1 MVTPELL
8 ESHLQQAGVPSDQIQ
23 LISGDYTS
31 SKLQALPGPGP
42 CVGGGATGLP
52 LTRIAAQAALR
63 QRCINDVANLT
74 HLVHRHHRDIDGR
87 RKGLP
92 ERTAKP

>member
-31 SKLQALPGPGP
+31 SKLQALRLGLGHGW
-42 CVGGGATGLP
+42 VVALLGLP
-52 LTRIAAQAALR
+52 RTR
-63 QRCINDVANLT
+63 
-74 HLVHRHHRDIDGR
+74 
-87 RKGLP
+87 GLP
-92 ERTAKP
+92 RKPL